1 MICGPFYGQHA
12 NFKSFNSWSF
22 NGDTESEI
30 VDETEIFFVLFKTLI
45 MGFDSNRPRWK
56 PEEEGNDTCKVL
68 SLFCPKRQR
77 IEYKRMEFLGSLLL
91 LLPDDGKFKRQVD
104 DDVVARPN
112 NTQRPLCSERVGTCN
127 GTFSFSFLNFF
138 CVCVDSGLVIACRW
152 NRPSTDPTE
161 EEEEEGIE
169 EEEVSCRSLGH
180 GAITF
185 LSPSCMLFFSYISP
199 GRSVCIAGR
208 YGVPFFSFRWLLFP
222 PPTRPAD
229 RKIWNG
235 MARRSFPAQD
245 TRQHSI
251 RIPFYSS

>member
-1 MICGPFYGQHA
+1 MFWFFHSISLLVILICGPFYGQHA

-138 CVCVDSGLVIACRW
+138 FVCVCGQRLGYRLQVKPAIHGP
-152 NRPSTDPTE
+152 NR
-161 EEEEEGIE
+161 
-169 EEEVSCRSLGH
+169 R
-180 GAITF
+180 
-185 LSPSCMLFFSYISP
+185 
-199 GRSVCIAGR
+199 RRRRRR
-208 YGVPFFSFRWLLFP
+208 Y
-222 PPTRPAD
+222 
-229 RKIWNG
+229 
-235 MARRSFPAQD
+235 
-245 TRQHSI
+245 
-251 RIPFYSS
+251 